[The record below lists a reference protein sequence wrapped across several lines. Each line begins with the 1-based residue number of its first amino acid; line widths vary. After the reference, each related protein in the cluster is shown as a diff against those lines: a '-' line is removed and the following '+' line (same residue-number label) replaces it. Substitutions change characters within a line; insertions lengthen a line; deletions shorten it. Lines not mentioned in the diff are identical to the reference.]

1 MTERLDLTQ
10 TTFIIPLCIESED
23 RAQNAEI
30 VLSYLC
36 KHLKT
41 NIIIY
46 EYDKGQSKLA
56 PILDKIDQGETKI
69 LHRFEENKTGNS
81 MFYRTRFLNQ
91 MLFENVNTPVCV
103 NYDIDILLNTVAYA
117 KCQEFIL
124 GGHDLIYPYF
134 WGDSQWQVYKSGRGK
149 IKQTLSL
156 DVLAAKD
163 KNLTRSEYGHLQYF
177 NSDVY
182 RNFGGEDENM
192 LSYGCE
198 DLLRGQR
205 FQKLGCC
212 VVWSSFY
219 VYHLEHFRSPQSSNK
234 NPMFGHNE
242 KHAAFIKS
250 LNPDE
255 LRSYY
260 ENADYLK
267 KYKDKLNAI

>member
-1 MTERLDLTQ
+1 MTERLDLTE

-41 NIIIY
+41 NIVIY

-56 PILDKIDQGETKI
+56 PILGKIDQGETNI
-69 LHRFEENKTGNS
+69 LHRFEENKTENKI
-81 MFYRTRFLNQ
+81 FHRTKYLNQ
-91 MLFENVNTPVCV
+91 MLFENVNTECVV
-103 NYDIDILLNTVAYA
+103 NYDIDILLDRLVYA

-134 WGDSQWQVYKSGRGK
+134 WGDSQWQIYKSGREK
-149 IKQTLSL
+149 IKQTLTLDSL
-156 DVLAAKD
+156 NTKD

-177 NSDVY
+177 RTSTY
-182 RNFGGEDENM
+182 KKFGGEDENM
-192 LSYGCE
+192 LSYGPE
-198 DLLRGQR
+198 DSMRGQR

-212 VVWSSFY
+212 VVWSNFY
-219 VYHLEHFRSPQSSNK
+219 VYHLEHFRTPQSSSK
-234 NPMFGHNE
+234 NPMFEHNI
-242 KHAAFIKS
+242 KHANFIKNLS
-250 LNPDE
+250 KEE
-255 LRSYY
+255 LQSFY

-267 KYKDKLNAI
+267 KYKGLNAV